1 MSRGLFVAT
10 EETVDIPNEENIV
23 QSEFQDLED
32 KINNQE
38 LNESE
43 VEAVS
48 TTDAVDKALV
58 AIEELSDIALVMADA
73 TDSGEGIPE
82 DAAKIAE
89 VAIEAICSRLNY
101 IPQKPIIPAVES
113 FSVRTA
119 SLQATKYTMETIGE
133 TIDAIWTAI
142 KKFARRVWEAIK
154 SLWSRLNDQIAKNE
168 GRIHA
173 VVKKMTDAK
182 LKNKVVNKEHKLDLT
197 SYCEAFNAKDEKGL
211 LHVAINTMSSHEPLI
226 EARQEINK
234 NIVKHLDQIMNDKDL
249 SSVVDTLSKDL
260 YVNGTDINLGFGHII
275 KAKEDGDRGSIL
287 SITRNKTKVEKAE
300 GYALDIKD
308 LEALMDKAK
317 KLHEK
322 MRAANEHIKEAEYVL
337 KKVTDFATKMSK
349 VADTSSEGK
358 RKAGIM
364 RNIQKALVVFNMNL
378 PVIDAK
384 LVKASVDLAELS
396 LTGYI

>member
-1 MSRGLFVAT
+1 MSRGLFVAM

-48 TTDAVDKALV
+48 TADAVDKALV

-119 SLQATKYTMETIGE
+119 SLQATKYSMETIGE

-142 KKFARRVWEAIK
+142 KRFTRRVWEAIK
-154 SLWSRLNDQIAKNE
+154 SLWSKLNDQIAKNE
-168 GRIHA
+168 GRINA
-173 VVKKMTDAK
+173 VIKKITDTK
-182 LKNKVVNKEHKLDLT
+182 LKNKVVNKEHELNLT

-211 LHVAINTMSSHEPLI
+211 LQVALNTMSSHESLI

-249 SSVVDTLSKDL
+249 GSVVDALAKDL
-260 YVNGTDINLGFGHII
+260 FVNGVDINLGFGHII
-275 KAKEDGDRGSIL
+275 KAKEDGDKGSIL

-300 GYALDIKD
+300 GYALDMKD
-308 LEALMDKAK
+308 LEILMSKAK

-322 MRAANEHIKEAEYVL
+322 MRSASEHVKEAEHVL
-337 KKVTDFATKMSK
+337 KKASDFATKMSK
-349 VADTSSEGK
+349 VSDTSAEGK

-364 RNIQKALVVFNMNL
+364 RNIQKAFVVFNVNL